1 MSLEKDR
8 VRHHFNRSASLY
20 ADRAFLAR
28 EVGQRLLQHFEFL
41 KTQPTRILDLGAGT
55 GFAGDDLHR
64 LFPQSALFA
73 LDMADALLRANP
85 WRPQPWWRCF
95 GRPDTRFALCAEAER
110 MPLQSASMGLIWSN
124 LMLPWTS
131 LETTLK
137 EVYRVLE
144 PDGLFMFSTLGPDT
158 LKELRAAFG
167 ELADGQSHVQDFT
180 DMHDVGDALVHAGFS
195 NPVMD
200 REDLQVTYADLASL
214 FQDLRLAGGSN
225 TLEGR
230 PRGLMGR
237 QRWLTMTLAYE
248 RLRHEGL
255 LPATFEIVYGHAWK
269 PAPRKTP
276 DGRPVIEVRPA

>member
-1 MSLEKDR
+1 MTLEKDR
-8 VRHHFNRSASLY
+8 VRHSFNRSAPWY

-28 EVGQRLLQHFEFL
+28 EVGQRLLEHFEIL
-41 KTQPTRILDLGAGT
+41 KLQPTRILDLGAGT

-64 LFPQSALFA
+64 LFPKASLFS

-85 WRPQPWWRCF
+85 WRPRPWWRCF
-95 GRPDTRFALCAEAER
+95 GPLDTRFALCADAER

-131 LETTLK
+131 LDLVLK

-144 PDGLFMFSTLGPDT
+144 PEGLFMFSTLGPDS
-158 LKELRAAFG
+158 LKELRAAFA
-167 ELADGQSHVQDFT
+167 ELADGQAHVQDFM

-200 REDLQVTYADLASL
+200 REDVQVTYPDLAAL
-214 FQDLRLAGGSN
+214 MQDLRHSGGSN
-225 TLEGR
+225 VLEGR

-237 QRWLTMTLAYE
+237 ARWLTLTGAYE
-248 RLRHEGL
+248 RLRREGL